1 MITRGTCEPTAIAV
15 TVPSDGANINTEGEY
30 LRNLSPQHT
39 PWDVHRAEA
48 DEVQDI
54 FSDSRLSH
62 HWRYATK
69 MEQCSQVLEF
79 ARSPPTD
86 RRRKLKLTNTWFCRI
101 RHCPVCQWRRALQ
114 WQARLYQALPRLM
127 IDYPDARFIF
137 LTLTVKNC
145 PVTVLRSTLMELA
158 RAWQRLTQLRVW
170 PALGWIRSTEITRS
184 QRDRSAHPH
193 FHALLMVPPTYFQ
206 ADYLRQSQWAELW
219 QQSLRVDYRP
229 VVDVRTIKQNA
240 KKSVIQVNRVNIS
253 QMWAIVCEILKYS
266 VKVSDMVR
274 DHWWFLT
281 LVDEVRGIRSVA
293 VGGVL
298 KPYLRKRKRET
309 LIQEPG
315 EEETIDLAER
325 LYFGWKQVVR
335 KYQRL

>member
-1 MITRGTCEPTAIAV
+1 MSMWTYDDPL
-15 TVPSDGANINTEGEY
+15 TVSSAGGLVNSQE
-30 LRNLSPQHT
+30 NLSDVSPRHK
-39 PWDVHRAEA
+39 PWDQHRAEA

-54 FSDSRLSH
+54 FADSRLSH

-69 MEQCSQVLEF
+69 IEQCSQVLEF

-86 RRRKLKLTNTWFCRI
+86 TSRRKLKLTNTWFCRI

-145 PVTVLRSTLMELA
+145 PVTALRATLLELA
-158 RAWQRLTQLRVW
+158 RGWQRLTQLRIW
-170 PALGWIRSTEITRS
+170 PAQGWVRSTEITRS

-219 QQSLRVDYRP
+219 QQSLQIDYRP
-229 VVDVRTIKQNA
+229 VVDVRVIKQN
-240 KKSVIQVNRVNIS
+240 KKRSSINVNRVNIS

-281 LVDEVRGIRSVA
+281 LVDEVRGIRSIA

-298 KPYLRKRKRET
+298 KPYLRKRKREDLT
-309 LIQEPG
+309 KEPG
-315 EEETIDLAER
+315 EEEADDLAER
-325 LYFGWKQVVR
+325 LYFRWKQAVR
-335 KYQRL
+335 RYQRLQH